1 MKLTRADR
9 SLFTQWWFTVDRVQ
23 LTAVM
28 VLIVVGVVVSLAAS
42 PSAALTKQLPAFYF
56 VQRHLVFVAIG
67 SVLIL
72 VLSLLSPT
80 MIRRVA
86 LVVFAASAAAL
97 LAVQLWGVEANG
109 SYRWLRLAGLSLQP
123 SEIAKPAFV
132 VLVAWAFA
140 ESRTRRDMPALSIAV
155 ALYVILAVLLVVQP
169 DIGQTILISL
179 VWAALFVLA
188 GLSLLWVGALV
199 ASAAV
204 GLLVAYLT
212 LPYVKGRIDA
222 FIGGGI
228 DPTSQSGQAY
238 QSFVAG
244 GFFGRGPGE
253 GTIKTVLPDAH
264 TDFIFAVIAEEYGV
278 AACLALVALFAIIV
292 FRGLTRAIRERD
304 LRNRYAVI
312 GLALLFGFQA
322 LINMGVNI
330 GLLPTKGMTLPMISA
345 GGSSIVGISI
355 TLGMLLALSR
365 RRPQASQ
372 AFGAK
377 APSFQPS
384 KQGGQHMHSQSGSHV
399 TADPGP
405 AHRAP

>member
-1 MKLTRADR
+1 MNLTRADR
-9 SLFTQWWFTVDRVQ
+9 SLFTQWWFTVDRLQ

-28 VLIVVGVVVSLAAS
+28 ALIAVGVVVSLAAS
-42 PSAALTKQLPAFYF
+42 PSAALAKQLPAFYF
-56 VQRHLVFVAIG
+56 VQRHLLFVAFG
-67 SVLIL
+67 CLLIIA
-72 VLSLLSPT
+72 LSLLSPT
-80 MIRRVA
+80 LIRRLA
-86 LVVFAASAAAL
+86 LVVFALCVAAL
-97 LAVQLWGVEANG
+97 LAVQFWGVEANG
-109 SYRWLRLAGLSLQP
+109 SYRWLRFAGFSVQP

-132 VLVAWAFA
+132 VLIAWAFA
-140 ESRTRRDMPALSIAV
+140 ESRRRSDMPALSIAV
-155 ALYVILAVLLVVQP
+155 GLYVVLATLLILQP

-188 GLSLLWVGALV
+188 GLSLLWVAALI
-199 ASAAV
+199 ALAAA
-204 GLLVAYLT
+204 GLVTAYLT

-222 FIGGGI
+222 FIAGDI

-292 FRGLTRAIRERD
+292 FRGLARAIRERD
-304 LRNRYAVI
+304 LRNRYAVT

-372 AFGAK
+372 AYGAK

-384 KQGGQHMHSQSGSHV
+384 KHAGQDMQSRTGRPVAAGSGS
-399 TADPGP
+399 
-405 AHRAP
+405 AHRAR